1 MEGKMARSPREDGS
15 AAKAGFGLVA
25 AMIAM
30 VALPAALTLHTVTI
44 SSVVDVAA
52 KNPSPYGYTVSLLI
66 FAIPIAVIGFWLVP
80 QEGLKVSKKAFWWT
94 IGLLFPIGAALDFFF
109 AHLFFTFPNSEATLR
124 WTAPALHGGV
134 PVEEYVFYFLGFVAV
149 LLMYSWL
156 DGYWLHAYSIGDDA
170 SERGEFDRLL
180 RFHPFS
186 AFLGV
191 ALLLAAIVY
200 KSYFSPEPEGFPGY
214 WTFLVCGALV
224 PASVLFEETRDVINW
239 RAFSLTFFTILLMSL
254 LWEATLAVPYGWW
267 GYQGRQMM
275 GLRVTAWAGLPIEAV
290 VLWMAVTFTTVLV
303 YETVRRWKASGRTM
317 RRAMLG

>member
-1 MEGKMARSPREDGS
+1 MGSPRRKS
-15 AAKAGFGLVA
+15 SSTRAGFGLVA

-30 VALPAALTLHTVTI
+30 VALPAALTLHTVRV
-44 SSVVDVAA
+44 SSVVDAA
-52 KNPSPYGYTVSLLI
+52 ARNPSPYGYTVSLLI
-66 FAIPIAVIGFWLVP
+66 FAIPIVGIGFWLVP
-80 QEGLKVSKKAFWWT
+80 QEGLHISKKAFWWT
-94 IGLLFPIGAALDFFF
+94 IGLLFPIGAGLDFFF
-109 AHLFFTFPNSEATLR
+109 AHLFFTFPNSEATLG

-134 PVEEYVFYFLGFVAV
+134 PVEEYLFYFLGFVAV
-149 LLMYSWL
+149 LLMYIWL
-156 DGYWLHAYSIGDDA
+156 DGYWLDAYAIGEGA
-170 SERGEFDRLL
+170 PQRVEFDRLL
-180 RFHPFS
+180 RFHPS
-186 AFLGV
+186 S
-191 ALLLAAIVY
+191 ALLGAALLVAAIVY
-200 KSYFSPEPEGFPGY
+200 KKFFSPEPEGFPGY

-224 PASVLFEETRDVINW
+224 PSSVLFVETREVINW

-303 YETVRRWKASGRTM
+303 YEAVRRWKASGRPM